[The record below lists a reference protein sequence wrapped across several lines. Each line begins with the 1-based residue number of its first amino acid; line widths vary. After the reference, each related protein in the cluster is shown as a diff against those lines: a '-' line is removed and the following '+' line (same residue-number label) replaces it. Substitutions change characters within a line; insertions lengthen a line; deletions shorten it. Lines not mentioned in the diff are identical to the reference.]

1 MNGTAT
7 TLTPTEGATSN
18 GVEPAGGAPTNTV
31 RLRSSLPARIVSVA
45 VPATPVTIEMSELC
59 DPTGTSEAVAAATAG
74 FELVIVTVVAAAA
87 GVERT
92 CTRVAVLCATGVTME
107 PTDGGF
113 AMLNPTIGAV
123 SSGVDPGG
131 GGPTK
136 TVTLRTSLP
145 ARMINV
151 ATPAAPVMISIRRA
165 LLAGGDAAARS
176 GGDPRIRA
184 DDRNRGR
191 GAGRGREHLDERGG
205 GLPGRGPD
213 EPGRRRVRDRR
224 ADRRGQRRQLAARRT
239 TALTDTLGGCR
250 PVRGRSENRGCA
262 RGDAGDFGSH
272 RQFDPPAGSPG

>member
-151 ATPAAPVMISIRRA
+151 ATPAAPVMISFDA
-165 LLAGGDAAARS
+165 LCSPAATPPLVAVATPGFVLMIETAVAAPAGAESTWTSVVVVCPGAVPMNPADGGFAIAVPIDVASGDS
-176 GGDPRIRA
+176 S
-184 DDRNRGR
+184 
-191 GAGRGREHLDERGG
+191 
-205 GLPGRGPD
+205 LPG
-213 EPGRRRVRDRR
+213 
-224 ADRRGQRRQLAARRT
+224 T
-239 TALTDTLGGCR
+239 TALTDTLAAAVPC
-250 PVRGRSENRGCA
+250 V
-262 RGDAGDFGSH
+262 D
-272 RQFDPPAGSPG
+272 DPRTVVAPAATPAISAVTAS